1 LREGVEERRVE
12 VEEEK
17 ESLFSQVRAE
27 EGEVD
32 LTSDRR
38 ISRSRPHDKRRDRRV
53 WGRERRNGEVEVMRK
68 RRTPRAL
75 GSVGTAWR
83 GFDWSWRYYVRSLEG

>member
-27 EGEVD
+27 EGEED
-32 LTSDRR
+32 LTSDRED
-38 ISRSRPHDKRRDRRV
+38 ISQSP
-53 WGRERRNGEVEVMRK
+53 
-68 RRTPRAL
+68 
-75 GSVGTAWR
+75 S
-83 GFDWSWRYYVRSLEG
+83 